1 MAGEEKS
8 RSIRER
14 WHLPTVGKAR
24 WIAIAI
30 LIAFMMVRD
39 IDPVPLQTIRVKTF
53 DLFQQMEPREIMPD
67 SPVVIIDLDEASL
80 KEVGQWPW
88 PRNQLAQMTLNLFK
102 MGVRVVGFDVIFA
115 EPDRMNSQS
124 VVTSLSGLDE
134 ETKNKILELPS
145 NDAIFG
151 NLIK

>member
-1 MAGEEKS
+1 MDYAVFKTG
-8 RSIRER
+8 
-14 WHLPTVGKAR
+14 GK
-24 WIAIAI
+24 
-30 LIAFMMVRD
+30 
-39 IDPVPLQTIRVKTF
+39 QYRV
-53 DLFQQMEPREIMPD
+53 

-134 ETKNKILELPS
+134 ETKNKIDER
-145 NDAIFG
+145 NRQICK
-151 NLIK
+151 IKCDNFF